1 MIDGKP
7 LAGERILITGASSGL
22 GAHFARLAVDA
33 GAEVVVAARRVD
45 ALDALVAELR
55 DAGGTAEAL
64 ALDVTDSASVDGV
77 FAALEGRLPTV
88 LVNNA
93 GMEPG
98 VFSFLDLDEAGWD
111 ATINTNLKGT
121 WLMARA
127 AARAWR
133 EAGQGGNIV
142 NIASILAFR
151 QQKGV
156 TPYAVSKAGVV
167 QLTKQIA
174 LEGARFS
181 LRCNALA
188 PGYFRSAVS
197 ERLLDSPEAEAFL
210 RPIPQRR
217 AGVLEDYDG
226 AFLLLAGRASAHMT
240 GQVITVDGGH
250 LVSSL

>member
-1 MIDGKP
+1 M
-7 LAGERILITGASSGL
+7 
-22 GAHFARLAVDA
+22 
-33 GAEVVVAARRVD
+33 
-45 ALDALVAELR
+45 
-55 DAGGTAEAL
+55 
-64 ALDVTDSASVDGV
+64 
-77 FAALEGRLPTV
+77 
-88 LVNNA
+88 
-93 GMEPG
+93 
-98 VFSFLDLDEAGWD
+98 
-111 ATINTNLKGT
+111 
-121 WLMARA
+121 
-127 AARAWR
+127 
-133 EAGQGGNIV
+133 
-142 NIASILAFR
+142 
-151 QQKGV
+151 
-156 TPYAVSKAGVV
+156 V

-197 ERLLDSPEAEAFL
+197 ARLLDSPEAEAFL